1 METRPD
7 YRAPSLPF
15 ISSFPFPSFP
25 FPPPLFSPFL
35 SFLLAHA
42 FGVSKHVATRWKKSP
57 VRKND
62 RNTFRVGWGQG
73 HVDAPRIK
81 GRFSA
86 SSLSFLSYSSLFF
99 SRRFVFFFTSFFS
112 FIPPTSA
119 FCKHGDTATGIPK
132 RPEKYSLGAVQVDS
146 IDVTKPPTIRW
157 FFHGNPVAPN
167 EGGKSRGFY
176 NERSITRYVQRYEET
191 PSALFQRKLWT
202 EEAKM
207 RENVP
212 HTHLCV
218 GVRFFRYFVVVMV
231 QVDVIY
237 ESECKFTIY
246 LLIYLYIYLLT
257 ALQII

>member
-25 FPPPLFSPFL
+25 SHRRSSLRFSLFF
-35 SFLLAHA
+35 SFTRLASA
-42 FGVSKHVATRWKKSP
+42 NTWQPAEKSLRLGRTIEILFAL
-57 VRKND
+57 VE
-62 RNTFRVGWGQG
+62 G

-99 SRRFVFFFTSFFS
+99 SRRFVFFFFFTSFFS

-146 IDVTKPPTIRW
+146 IDVTKPPTIR
-157 FFHGNPVAPN
+157 
-167 EGGKSRGFY
+167 
-176 NERSITRYVQRYEET
+176 
-191 PSALFQRKLWT
+191 
-202 EEAKM
+202 
-207 RENVP
+207 
-212 HTHLCV
+212 
-218 GVRFFRYFVVVMV
+218 
-231 QVDVIY
+231 
-237 ESECKFTIY
+237 
-246 LLIYLYIYLLT
+246 
-257 ALQII
+257 